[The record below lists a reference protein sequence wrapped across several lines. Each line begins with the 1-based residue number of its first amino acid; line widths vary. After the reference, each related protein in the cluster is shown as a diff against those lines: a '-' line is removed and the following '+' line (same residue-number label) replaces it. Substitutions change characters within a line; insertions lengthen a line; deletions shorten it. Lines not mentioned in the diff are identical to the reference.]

1 MTERFPGGEQTVGID
16 MEVTS
21 FSVVPGES
29 LTIPILLHNRGTEDD
44 YFELSVRGL
53 PAGWV
58 YMPSP
63 AVHLAAGAR
72 REATLVV
79 QPPGPP
85 QGKAGHFTFV
95 VRATR
100 RSAPEQAA
108 EVEGSLTVAAMEVQ
122 GRIGLLLAASE
133 FSVVPGESVTIPVVL
148 INHGLEDDVLQLRV
162 EGIPVAWVTTT
173 AATVRLAPGQQKEVD
188 LTIQPPRSAESR
200 AGRGLFKIQ
209 AGSQAIP
216 GQMTEAQCTLS
227 VGVFTDFGAELHP
240 RQLGAQQ
247 PGQVI
252 VENHGNV
259 PQTFRVTWQS
269 TNDELSFEPAEP
281 QELRVPPGEV
291 ATVQFTAKPR
301 QRPFFGAERSYPFIT
316 RVQSAAEGHKNLNG
330 EAVGRPLIPGGVVTA
345 ALVALVAI
353 AALAIAVLLIGRVL
367 DSDSGEAPQA
377 TATEVAEAPAPTEAP
392 PVEPTLPPP
401 TEVPPEP
408 APTEPPPVEPPT
420 EQPPVEPPPEEL
432 PTEQPPDDGGSGLPC
447 ASAALPLLLVPL
459 AVIGRKTKRTL

>member
-1 MTERFPGGEQTVGID
+1 MQ
-16 MEVTS
+16 VTS

-29 LTIPILLHNRGTEDD
+29 LTIPVLLHNQGTEDD
-44 YFELSVRGL
+44 YLELSVRGL

-58 YMPSP
+58 YLPSP
-63 AVHLAAGAR
+63 AIQLAAGAR

-85 QGKAGHFTFV
+85 QGKAGYFTFV

-173 AATVRLAPGQQKEVD
+173 AATVRLAPGQQREVD

-209 AGSQAIP
+209 IVSQAIP

-240 RQLGAQQ
+240 RQLSAQQ

-291 ATVQFTAKPR
+291 TTVQFTAKPR

-330 EAVGRPLIPGGVVTA
+330 EALGRPLIPGGVVTA

-353 AALAIAVLLIGRVL
+353 AALAIAVVLIGRVL

-377 TATEVAEAPAPTEAP
+377 TATEVAVAP
-392 PVEPTLPPP
+392 PVEPPVEPLPTEPPVEPPP
-401 TEVPPEP
+401 TEQ
-408 APTEPPPVEPPT
+408 PPVEPPT
-420 EQPPVEPPPEEL
+420 EQPPVEPPPEEQP
-432 PTEQPPDDGGSGLPC
+432 PTEQPPDEGDDGGSGLPC